1 MAKKFAP
8 IRKTKA
14 SDLIVEEIW
23 SSILNGELKPG
34 DRLPPERELVQQFN
48 VSKVT
53 LREALQTLEANGY
66 IERKRGV
73 TGGSIVLELA
83 PTKGIDLI
91 CEYLNAKGLDI
102 EDVISTRLILDPLI
116 SESVARTIK
125 PEEADQLTLLIEKH
139 KKEFD
144 RTGKSKF
151 GWHFEQY
158 LAKLTGNKMLIVF
171 VDLLMQ
177 LVINFENTRFMRL
190 ESIETN
196 KTGYC
201 ANIIVTPMPNTVRLR
216 RQLLITTRI
225 RPAPLCCNTDITGLI
240 YFGNYAMRIQM
251 IGRNK
256 QYRLLGTLPCHFF
269 RI

>member
-1 MAKKFAP
+1 MAKKYAP

-34 DRLPPERELVQQFN
+34 DRLPPERELVEQFD

-73 TGGSIVLELA
+73 NGGSIVLELA

-102 EDVISTRLILDPLI
+102 EEIISARLILDPII
-116 SESVARTIK
+116 SESAARIITPK
-125 PEEADQLTLLIEKH
+125 EAHQLTLLIEKH
-139 KKEFD
+139 KKEYD

-151 GWHFEQY
+151 GYHFEQY
-158 LAKLTGNKMLIVF
+158 LAKLTHNKMLIVF
-171 VDLLMQ
+171 VDLLIQ
-177 LVINFENTRFMRL
+177 LVIN
-190 ESIETN
+190 IE
-196 KTGYC
+196 KT
-201 ANIIVTPMPNTVRLR
+201 
-216 RQLLITTRI
+216 LLQ
-225 RPAPLCCNTDITGLI
+225 AH
-240 YFGNYAMRIQM
+240 
-251 IGRNK
+251 RNDHEK
-256 QYRLLGTLPCHFF
+256 QNRLLNQYYRDTYAEHCEIAEAIINHNPEKAHATMLQHRHNWADIF
-269 RI
+269 RKLCEEDSGGKQA

>member
-14 SDLIVEEIW
+14 SDLIVVEIW

-34 DRLPPERELVQQFN
+34 DRLPPERELVDQFN

-73 TGGSIVLELA
+73 NGGSFVLELA

-91 CEYLNAKGLDI
+91 CEYLNAKGLGI
-102 EDVISTRLILDPLI
+102 EEIISTRLILDPLI
-116 SESVARTIK
+116 SESVARTITPK
-125 PEEADQLTLLIEKH
+125 EAHNLTLLIEKH
-139 KKEFD
+139 KKEYD

-158 LAKLTGNKMLIVF
+158 LAKLTRNKMLILF
-171 VDLLMQ
+171 VDLLIQ
-177 LVINFENTRFMRL
+177 LVMNIENTLFYDLAVDGDKRELLLRKYYRDTYSEHL
-190 ESIETN
+190 EVAE
-196 KTGYC
+196 
-201 ANIIVTPMPNTVRLR
+201 AIINHNPEQARAAMLKHRHNWADIF
-216 RQLLITTRI
+216 RQLCQKD
-225 RPAPLCCNTDITGLI
+225 PG
-240 YFGNYAMRIQM
+240 
-251 IGRNK
+251 
-256 QYRLLGTLPCHFF
+256 
-269 RI
+269 